1 MSEDKFNGFLD
12 GEFGEEVLDET
23 TKNDVKL
30 YFEALKVFRMRYDY
44 KPSAKLEEKIMHRFM
59 KPRRILWEIA
69 MGVAVVA
76 AAFYITFNLV
86 PRRNVEPA
94 VHESK
99 VVSEVFDYLSL
110 VKLVGDGF

>member
-12 GEFGEEVLDET
+12 GELEEEALDEV
-23 TKNDVKL
+23 TKSDLRL
-30 YFEALKVFRMRYDY
+30 YSEALRVFRMRYDY
-44 KPSAKLEEKIMHRFM
+44 RPSAKLEEKIMHKFT
-59 KPRRILWEIA
+59 KPRRILWEVA
-69 MGVAVVA
+69 MGIAVVA

-86 PRRNVEPA
+86 PRRNVEP
-94 VHESK
+94 VMQESE

>member
-86 PRRNVEPA
+86 PRRNVKHA
-94 VHESK
+94 VQESK

>member
-59 KPRRILWEIA
+59 KPRRTLWEIA

-94 VHESK
+94 VQESK